1 MPATSYNFE
10 GAPMMYYQTTHI
22 ASAENVS
29 ATVTLTKLIQP
40 EECLVLAIPILLDE
54 SYYTSSYQYTRAHTF
69 NNGSYIEYASRKYL
83 GSYSIQGQWHDSIG
97 NTRLLGALTR
107 SFNSSEMTVLRA
119 LSYRPCF
126 MIIPFYRD
134 IISHPAES
142 PDQTYKTNIGFW
154 IQTNFI
160 IKPQTSNPPIFGH
173 YSQFTNMGDNFA
185 LPDMTGFRNRTITG
199 TSASWNKFNLDNNLD
214 INPLLIFS
222 DGSTYNETTGQIRKY
237 TLMDTTDISETD
249 ITASHTQYTQYIFDL
264 IHAGDPWVD
273 PVDPNDDSDPM
284 DEGGNSDSDEKI
296 GGDGTFDF
304 TSDTITPPNLP
315 TLTATESGFVKIYNP
330 TQSQL
335 KEISN
340 YCWSDS
346 VIVNALQALFGS
358 PINGI
363 ISIHTIP
370 SNIPNAV
377 MENFSIAGIA
387 TTSIMVNMPTSQY
400 VTVDCGNVDIENFT
414 GTFLDYSPHTKCSI
428 YLPYLGYRDIS
439 VDEIMG
445 KTLNVK
451 YIIDIVNGSFVCFI
465 QANGSLITQYN
476 GNCAMTIPLT
486 SVDYTSFFTNTV
498 SMASTIAGGYA
509 SGNPTGSVL
518 QGMMSAGQVMASK
531 PDISKSGNFGGS
543 TGIMGYQ
550 KPYLIITTPTQNKP
564 SQQKEMY
571 GYPCNMSKTLK
582 SLKGYTKVSEIK
594 LENIQ
599 GTDEEKRE
607 IMALLKGGVFL

>member
-1 MPATSYNFE
+1 MPATTYNFE
-10 GAPMMYYQTTHI
+10 GAPMMYFQTTHI
-22 ASAENVS
+22 APASNNN
-29 ATVTLTKLIQP
+29 ATVTCTKIVQP
-40 EECLVLAIPILLDE
+40 DDCLVLKMPVPLEE
-54 SYYTSSYQYTRAHTF
+54 SLYTSSYQYTRAHTF
-69 NNGSYIEYASRKYL
+69 QNGSYIEYATRKYL
-83 GSYSIQGQWHDSIG
+83 GSYNCQMQWHDSIG
-97 NTRLLGALTR
+97 NMRYDNVVNLSSTRMEYFRTLSWTP
-107 SFNSSEMTVLRA
+107 SFI
-119 LSYRPCF
+119 
-126 MIIPFYRD
+126 IIPYYKD
-134 IISHPAES
+134 MITHPEES
-142 PDQTYKTNIGFW
+142 PDDTYITYIGMW
-154 IQTNFI
+154 VQTNFI
-160 IKPQTSNPPIFGH
+160 WKETSSTSTIIGR
-173 YSQFTNMGDNFA
+173 YSQFTEMGDNYK
-185 LPDMTGFRNRTITG
+185 LPDMTGFVGKTIQG
-199 TSASWNKFNLDNNLD
+199 TANSWNGFNLHDAPD
-214 INPLLIFS
+214 VNPLLIFS
-222 DGSTYNETTGQIRKY
+222 DGSTWDTEISKIFKF
-237 TLMDTTDISETD
+237 TLMDYTDARYTE
-249 ITASHTQYTQYIFDL
+249 ITANHNQYNQYIFDV